1 MRFCAGAFF
10 VQNAVVEE
18 VPAND
23 EDVYILV
30 NGSETMTSLEA
41 GQRYILRLSNSSSAN
56 WAVSNAVA
64 ATLSATSGVSVNL
77 SAKSAGSV
85 TVTATVNDKTYT
97 CALQIIKKG
106 GEIEVP
112 PDNGETNAPNV
123 SFTNLSAY
131 KVLVC
136 RDGLSAEITTV
147 EAGDTKTVYVSP
159 GSNEITFHFRYSY
172 CIVDDDDNGTIWMD
186 ATDNGAYTYPVD
198 SADIAQGVVQINI
211 PAPKNPQFN
220 AAYLKVENQS
230 TQPVSLYNG
239 NTQQKLYGQ
248 EKYYIQPGHS
258 GVYAIPPD
266 ASFEGFSVGAS
277 PSFAIAVAP
286 FYVVSGAL
294 YTCEFVG
301 TDLPVN
307 IHEEIQLGE
316 MWADGVGT
324 ITFEANGGTVS
335 YPMETRLLE
344 ESDMPKP
351 TRQGYCFVGW
361 YIDSEL
367 QHTVVYPYMV
377 ITDITLYAK
386 WTENIDTIY
395 TVRHFKQD
403 TDRIGYTLTETE
415 SLTGIMGADTDAKAM
430 IYTGFTANP
439 FEQVPISADETTV
452 IDIYYDRNEY
462 TVTFNA
468 NNGTADSQTQ
478 TFYYG
483 IEEKLKDTMFF
494 NPGYTFLGW
503 ATSKADNPVYN
514 NKADFLI
521 DSQNPTDITLY
532 AIWLCGIIVTA
543 DTIESIDLS
552 DITDEYTIK
561 VTGNISQSTLQTLAD
576 KIKTAKTAINLD
588 LSEATGL
595 MAISSIGGSTSSD
608 SKSIFADCRLLN
620 SVVLPEMLEVI
631 GSYAFAECNI
641 KSVVIPAGVQT
652 IGDYTFAYCSNLE
665 AVEID
670 GTETIG
676 NDAFYN
682 CENLKTIVLKNTKT
696 IYSRAFSGCSNL
708 EAVEIDGVETVKNDV
723 FYNCESLKT
732 VVLKNTKTIDRTV
745 FKDCINLSSVTMKLI
760 GTIKNEAF
768 ENYTSLSFITIDA
781 ESIGSCAFKGCT
793 SLIAVVIGKNVN
805 LINNIGDGCFYG
817 CTQLISVRFED
828 TEGWHP
834 KWRYYNGDADI
845 LYTIDVTNA
854 TDNVSTFKQYV
865 NYYLYKK

>member
-1 MRFCAGAFF
+1 MKRLTLLLGCVFALGLFSCKT
-10 VQNAVVEE
+10 VVEE

-23 EDVYILV
+23 EDVCILV

-41 GQRYILRLSNSSSAN
+41 GQQYILRLSNSSSAN
-56 WAVSNAVA
+56 WAVSNDSA
-64 ATLSATSGVSVNL
+64 ATLSAKSGVSINL

-112 PDNGETNAPNV
+112 PDNGEINAPNV

-172 CIVDDDDNGTIWMD
+172 CIVDDNDNGTIWMD

-198 SADIAQGVVQINI
+198 SVDIAQGVVPINI

-239 NTQQKLYGQ
+239 NTQQKLYSQ
-248 EKYYIQPGHS
+248 EKYYIQPRHS

-266 ASFEGFSVGAS
+266 APFEGFSVGAS

-286 FYVVSGAL
+286 FDVVSGAL
-294 YTCEFVG
+294 YACVFSAG
-301 TDLPVN
+301 GLLTDVS
-307 IHEEIQLGE
+307 EEIRLGE
-316 MWADGVGT
+316 MWA
-324 ITFEANGGTVS
+324 EN
-335 YPMETRLLE
+335 
-344 ESDMPKP
+344 
-351 TRQGYCFVGW
+351 
-361 YIDSEL
+361 
-367 QHTVVYPYMV
+367 
-377 ITDITLYAK
+377 TDT
-386 WTENIDTIY
+386 NY

-430 IYTGFTANP
+430 IYTGFAANP

-462 TVTFNA
+462 TVTFYA
-468 NNGTADSQTQ
+468 NNGTDDTQSQ

-483 IEEKLKDTMFF
+483 IEEKLKDNMFS
-494 NPGYTFLGW
+494 NSGYGFLGW
-503 ATSKADNPVYN
+503 ATSETDNPVYN

-521 DSQNPTDITLY
+521 GSQDPTNITLY
-532 AIWLCGIIVTA
+532 AIWFHGITVTD
-543 DTIESIDLS
+543 DTARSIDLS

-588 LSEATGL
+588 LSEATGITE
-595 MAISSIGGSTSSD
+595 ISSIGGSTSSD

-620 SVVLPEMLEVI
+620 SVVLPETLEVI
-631 GSYAFAECNI
+631 GSYAFTACNI
-641 KSVVIPAGVQT
+641 KSVTIPAGVQT
-652 IGDYTFAYCSNLE
+652 IGSRAFSCCYNLE

-670 GTETIG
+670 GAETLG
-676 NDAFYN
+676 DYAFYY
-682 CENLKTIVLKNTKT
+682 CT
-696 IYSRAFSGCSNL
+696 
-708 EAVEIDGVETVKNDV
+708 
-723 FYNCESLKT
+723 SLKS
-732 VVLKNTKTIDRTV
+732 VVLKNVTTIGYAT
-745 FKDCINLSSVTMKLI
+745 FGDCKNLSSVTMEAVDSI
-760 GTIKNEAF
+760 GSYAFWDCKN
-768 ENYTSLSFITIDA
+768 LSSITIDA
-781 ESIGSCAFKGCT
+781 ESIGFYAFDGCT
-793 SLIAVVIGKNVN
+793 FLTAVVIGKNVKSIDN
-805 LINNIGDGCFYG
+805 TGKGCFNG
-817 CTQLISVRFED
+817 CTQLTSVRFED
-828 TEGWHP
+828 TEGW
-834 KWRYYNGDADI
+834 YYKSSYNYS
-845 LYTIDVTNA
+845 YTLDVTNA
-854 TDNVSTFKQYV
+854 ATNASNFKYSS
-865 NYYLYKK
+865 YKNLWYKE

>member
-1 MRFCAGAFF
+1 MKRLILLWGCVFALGLFSCKTA
-10 VQNAVVEE
+10 VEE
-18 VPAND
+18 VLAND
-23 EDVYILV
+23 EDVCILV
-30 NGSETMTSLEA
+30 NGSETMTSLEV
-41 GQRYILRLSNSSSAN
+41 GQQYILRLSNSSSAN
-56 WAVSNAVA
+56 WAVSNDSA
-64 ATLSATSGVSVNL
+64 ATLSAMSGVSVNL

-198 SADIAQGVVQINI
+198 SVDIAQGVVPINI

-266 ASFEGFSVGAS
+266 APFEGFSVGAS

-286 FYVVSGAL
+286 FDVVSGAL
-294 YTCEFVG
+294 YTCVFSAG
-301 TDLPVN
+301 GLLTDVS
-307 IHEEIQLGE
+307 EEIRLGE
-316 MWADGVGT
+316 MWA
-324 ITFEANGGTVS
+324 EN
-335 YPMETRLLE
+335 
-344 ESDMPKP
+344 
-351 TRQGYCFVGW
+351 
-361 YIDSEL
+361 
-367 QHTVVYPYMV
+367 
-377 ITDITLYAK
+377 TDT
-386 WTENIDTIY
+386 NY

-462 TVTFNA
+462 TVTFYA
-468 NNGTADSQTQ
+468 NNGTDDTQSQ

-483 IEEKLKDTMFF
+483 ITQTLENIMFS
-494 NPGYTFLGW
+494 NPSHTFLGW
-503 ATSKADNPVYN
+503 ATSKTDTPVYN
-514 NKADFLI
+514 NTADFLI
-521 DSQNPTDITLY
+521 DEQNPTDITLY
-532 AIWLCGIIVTA
+532 AVWLRGIIVTA
-543 DTIESIDLS
+543 STVGNIDLS

-561 VTGNISQSTLQTLAD
+561 VTGSISQSTLQTLAD

-588 LSEATGL
+588 LSESTGL
-595 MAISSIGGSTSSD
+595 TEITGSKSSSIFNQCIYL
-608 SKSIFADCRLLN
+608 KSLILPN
-620 SVVLPEMLEVI
+620 SLKTI
-631 GSYAFAECNI
+631 GAYAFSSCKFVSITIPSSVTTIGTGAFCYCSEITSIEIGTGVITIGANAFDSCVYLTSVTI
-641 KSVVIPAGVQT
+641 PKSVVT
-652 IGDYTFAYCSNLE
+652 IGQYAFWGSNSLSAVTFIDTTSKWTVSSVYSSLTKQGITVSNAGQNAL
-665 AVEID
+665 
-670 GTETIG
+670 
-676 NDAFYN
+676 
-682 CENLKTIVLKNTKT
+682 NLKEEYKSYIWNKTTK
-696 IYSRAFSGCSNL
+696 
-708 EAVEIDGVETVKNDV
+708 
-723 FYNCESLKT
+723 
-732 VVLKNTKTIDRTV
+732 
-745 FKDCINLSSVTMKLI
+745 
-760 GTIKNEAF
+760 
-768 ENYTSLSFITIDA
+768 
-781 ESIGSCAFKGCT
+781 
-793 SLIAVVIGKNVN
+793 
-805 LINNIGDGCFYG
+805 
-817 CTQLISVRFED
+817 
-828 TEGWHP
+828 
-834 KWRYYNGDADI
+834 
-845 LYTIDVTNA
+845 
-854 TDNVSTFKQYV
+854 
-865 NYYLYKK
+865 

>member
-1 MRFCAGAFF
+1 MKRLTLLLGCVFALGLFSCKTA
-10 VQNAVVEE
+10 VEE

-30 NGSETMTSLEA
+30 NGSETMTSLEV
-41 GQRYILRLSNSSSAN
+41 GQQYILRLSNSSSAN

-85 TVTATVNDKTYT
+85 TITATANGKTYT

-106 GEIEVP
+106 SEIEVP

-172 CIVDDDDNGTIWMD
+172 CIVDDDDSGTIWMD

-198 SADIAQGVVQINI
+198 SVDIAQGVVQINI

-230 TQPVSLYNG
+230 EQPVSLYNG

-266 ASFEGFSVGAS
+266 APFEGFSVGAS

-286 FYVVSGAL
+286 FYVVSGVL

-301 TDLPVN
+301 TDLPIN

-324 ITFEANGGTVS
+324 VTFEANGGTVS

-377 ITDITLYAK
+377 TADITLYAK

-395 TVRHFKQD
+395 TVRHFKQNID
-403 TDRIGYTLTETE
+403 CTSYTLAKTET
-415 SLTGIMGADTDAKAM
+415 LTRTTGTVSAAVAM
-430 IYTGFTANP
+430 TYIGFTAKD
-439 FEQVPISADETTV
+439 FEQQPVSADGTTV

-462 TVTFNA
+462 TVTFYA
-468 NNGTADSQTQ
+468 NNGTDDTQSQ

-483 IEEKLKDTMFF
+483 IEEKLKDNMFS
-494 NPGYTFLGW
+494 NSGYGFLGW
-503 ATSKADNPVYN
+503 ATSETDNPVYN

-521 DSQNPTDITLY
+521 GSQDPTNITLY
-532 AIWLCGIIVTA
+532 AIWFHGITVTD
-543 DTIESIDLS
+543 DTARSIDLS

-595 MAISSIGGSTSSD
+595 VAIGAASD

-620 SVVLPEMLEVI
+620 SVVLPETLEVI
-631 GSYAFAECNI
+631 GSYAFANCNI
-641 KSVVIPAGVQT
+641 KSVAIPVGVQT
-652 IGDYTFAYCSNLE
+652 IG
-665 AVEID
+665 
-670 GTETIG
+670 
-676 NDAFYN
+676 
-682 CENLKTIVLKNTKT
+682 
-696 IYSRAFSGCSNL
+696 SRAFYWCYNL
-708 EAVEIDGVETVKNDV
+708 ESIEIDGVETVGEYAFDD
-723 FYNCESLKT
+723 CTSLKS
-732 VVLKNTKTIDRTV
+732 VVLKNVTTIGSAT
-745 FKDCINLSSVTMKLI
+745 FGDCKNLSSVTMEAVDSI
-760 GTIKNEAF
+760 GSYAF
-768 ENYTSLSFITIDA
+768 LRCTNLSSITIDA
-781 ESIGSCAFKGCT
+781 ESIGFYAFDGCT
-793 SLIAVVIGKNVN
+793 FLTAVVIGKNVKSIDN
-805 LINNIGDGCFYG
+805 TGNGCFCD
-817 CTQLISVRFED
+817 CTQLTSVRFED
-828 TEGWHP
+828 TEGWYY
-834 KWRYYNGDADI
+834 KASNGYLYQKDLTNAATNASNFKYYNY
-845 LYTIDVTNA
+845 LW
-854 TDNVSTFKQYV
+854 FKE
-865 NYYLYKK
+865 

>member
-1 MRFCAGAFF
+1 MKQLILLWGCVFALGLFSCKTA
-10 VQNAVVEE
+10 VEE
-18 VPAND
+18 VLAND
-23 EDVYILV
+23 EDVCILV
-30 NGSETMTSLEA
+30 NGSETMTSLEV
-41 GQRYILRLSNSSSAN
+41 GQQYILRLSNSSLAN

-85 TVTATVNDKTYT
+85 TVTATANGKTCT

-106 GEIEVP
+106 SEIEVP

-172 CIVDDDDNGTIWMD
+172 CIVDDDDNGTIWVV
-186 ATDNGAYTYPVD
+186 AADNSAYTYPVD

-220 AAYLKVENQS
+220 AAYLKIENQS

-248 EKYYIQPGHS
+248 EKYYIQPRHS

-266 ASFEGFSVGAS
+266 APFEGFSVGAS

-286 FYVVSGAL
+286 FDVVSGAL
-294 YTCEFVG
+294 YACVFSAGGLLTNVS
-301 TDLPVN
+301 
-307 IHEEIQLGE
+307 EEIRLGE
-316 MWADGVGT
+316 MWA
-324 ITFEANGGTVS
+324 EN
-335 YPMETRLLE
+335 
-344 ESDMPKP
+344 
-351 TRQGYCFVGW
+351 
-361 YIDSEL
+361 
-367 QHTVVYPYMV
+367 
-377 ITDITLYAK
+377 TDT
-386 WTENIDTIY
+386 NY

-462 TVTFNA
+462 TVTFYA
-468 NNGTADSQTQ
+468 NNGTDDTQSQ

-483 IEEKLKDTMFF
+483 IEEKLKDNMFS
-494 NPGYTFLGW
+494 NSGYGFLGW
-503 ATSKADNPVYN
+503 ATSETDNPVYN

-521 DSQNPTDITLY
+521 GSQDPTNITLY
-532 AIWLCGIIVTA
+532 AIWFHGITVTD
-543 DTIESIDLS
+543 DTARSIDLS

-588 LSEATGL
+588 LSEATGITE
-595 MAISSIGGSTSSD
+595 ISSIGGSTSSD
-608 SKSIFADCRLLN
+608 SKSIFADCRPLN
-620 SVVLPEMLEVI
+620 SLALPKTLEVI
-631 GSYAFAECNI
+631 GSYAFAGCNI

-652 IGDYTFAYCSNLE
+652 IGSSAFHWCYNLE
-665 AVEID
+665 SI
-670 GTETIG
+670 
-676 NDAFYN
+676 
-682 CENLKTIVLKNTKT
+682 
-696 IYSRAFSGCSNL
+696 
-708 EAVEIDGVETVKNDV
+708 EIDGVETIGNYAFYYCKN
-723 FYNCESLKT
+723 LKS
-732 VVLKNTKTIDRTV
+732 VVLKNVTTIGNST
-745 FKDCINLSSVTMKLI
+745 
-760 GTIKNEAF
+760 F
-768 ENYTSLSFITIDA
+768 ENCTSLSSITIDA
-781 ESIGSCAFKGCT
+781 ETIGSEAFDGCT
-793 SLIAVVIGKNVN
+793 SLTAVVIGKNVKS
-805 LINNIGDGCFYG
+805 ISAYCFKGCS
-817 CTQLISVRFED
+817 QLTSVRFED
-828 TEGWHP
+828 TEGWYC
-834 KWRYYNGDADI
+834 KSSSGY
-845 LYTIDVTNA
+845 LYQEDVTNA
-854 TDNVSTFKQYV
+854 AENASNFRYY
-865 NYYLYKK
+865 NYNLWYKE